1 MEKNKEIILKA
12 GDKVLS
18 YSRYHGYAIKTVV
31 RVTATTAILEDGT
44 KLNNNPF
51 RYGRAKG
58 DSGGFGGTYYHILT
72 EAYIV
77 KVDRQNM
84 VRRLSKVD
92 WAKTETDKLKKVIE
106 VLSYKQDFI

>member
-1 MEKNKEIILKA
+1 MKTETVILKA

-18 YSRYHGYAIKTVV
+18 DSRYRGFAIETVA

-58 DSGGFGGTYYHILT
+58 DSGGFGGTYYSVLT
-72 EAYIV
+72 EDDIV

-106 VLSYKQDFI
+106 ILSYKQDDL